1 MVPNHQPTSCSP
13 SDQIFASASRKTME
27 GINNLEIPP
36 QKPQKHTGS
45 QRPFLEFM
53 GCLSPN
59 ARKNRFPSRHPAAL
73 VPNLAAS
80 QLLTLGQRLV
90 PIFSNHG
97 DGAVRF
103 LTICHDLFSWT
114 LNAPVF
120 CIMVATTKYMQ
131 CIGSAAKM
139 SFTRTCLYTFHVGN
153 VGYRLV

>member
-1 MVPNHQPTSCSP
+1 MLKSTLPVFALGRSPAQQQTIFVGYIYIYICS
-13 SDQIFASASRKTME
+13 S
-27 GINNLEIPP
+27 

-45 QRPFLEFM
+45 QRSFLEFM

-73 VPNLAAS
+73 VPNLAVS

-103 LTICHDLFSWT
+103 LTIYCSAGPLMLQCSASW
-114 LNAPVF
+114 LQQQNICNA
-120 CIMVATTKYMQ
+120 
-131 CIGSAAKM
+131 
-139 SFTRTCLYTFHVGN
+139 
-153 VGYRLV
+153 

>member
-1 MVPNHQPTSCSP
+1 
-13 SDQIFASASRKTME
+13 
-27 GINNLEIPP
+27 
-36 QKPQKHTGS
+36 
-45 QRPFLEFM
+45 M

-153 VGYRLV
+153 VGYRLVWWASIVGHFSEIIEYLVDGGGGALLWKVFSQIFFFRRSFIHLYTPFFG